1 MRLAKKSR
9 TLLPLAF
16 SAVLATCALAQ
27 DHPNIQP
34 SAVRD
39 MLSKQASVGSSSQ
52 GGAQMPPASPSKMP
66 GPAAAKPRAKVP
78 APSPKPA
85 PGNESAKGAVDVSAK
100 NGADGKG

>member
-39 MLSKQASVGSSSQ
+39 IIFGLVVLS
-52 GGAQMPPASPSKMP
+52 
-66 GPAAAKPRAKVP
+66 
-78 APSPKPA
+78 
-85 PGNESAKGAVDVSAK
+85 AVLAMRER
-100 NGADGKG
+100 NA